1 MQSSTKTKLLTISE
15 TAKRCGV
22 AESTLRFYESKGLI
36 HSQRTTGN
44 QRRFRRAELRK
55 ISVIRVAQTLGLTL
69 NEIQEALNSLP
80 QQRVPTKK
88 DWDKLSR
95 EWSKQLNN
103 RIESLQRLRDQ
114 LSGCIG
120 CGCLSLKRCALHNK
134 EDQVSGQGPGPRFLL
149 KDTSN

>member
-1 MQSSTKTKLLTISE
+1 MQPSRKNTFLTISE

-36 HSQRTTGN
+36 ESQRTTGN
-44 QRRFRRAELRK
+44 QRRFHRAEIRK
-55 ISVIRVAQTLGLTL
+55 ISVIRIAQSLGLTL

-95 EWSKQLNN
+95 EWGKQLNA

-120 CGCLSLKRCALHNK
+120 CGCLSLKRCALYNK
-134 EDQVSGQGPGPRFLL
+134 DDQISGRGSGPRFLL
-149 KDTSN
+149 DNKAE